1 MATFSTAIM
10 AGSALMGMS
19 NASKTRRQARSQ
31 AAQALKDR
39 QEQQKRVDAEIANYR
54 NIKFTNPYAD
64 MENPY
69 ADMEN
74 VYEDLTVNQQQAQF
88 QAQQGAQQRANIMQ
102 SLRGAAG
109 GTGIAGL
116 AQAMAGQGQ
125 LQAQQIS
132 ASIGAQ
138 EARNQQLAARGAANI
153 QQLERQGAAVVD
165 LQRRKG
171 EEMLQEAES
180 GRQATL
186 LGMQLG
192 QTTGANYAAMQA
204 RMNQQQADVSAG
216 GMMTTAISGLAGAD
230 WSGFNTTTPTSTFG
244 TGAFSG
250 GGGGGFNTS
259 FIDKSSSLFQQLPK
273 FNFNSPFGKKNKK
286 NK

>member
-109 GTGIAGL
+109 GSGIAGL
-116 AQAMAGQGQ
+116 AQTMAGQGQ

-138 EARNQQLAARGAANI
+138 EARNQQLAARGAASI
-153 QQLERQGAAVVD
+153 QQLERQGAGAVD

-180 GRQATL
+180 GRQATI
-186 LGMQLG
+186 LGIQFG
-192 QTTGANYAAMQA
+192 QAAGANKNY
-204 RMNQQQADVSAG
+204 QQQLLNQRNANISANQ
-216 GMMTTAISGLAGAD
+216 MNMSSMKALSGID
-230 WSGFNTTTPTSTFG
+230 WEG
-244 TGAFSG
+244 TGNNNPTGGFEG
-250 GGGGGFNTS
+250 GGDVPANP
-259 FIDKSSSLFQQLPK
+259 SLGDFAEINGVMKQWDGTQWV
-273 FNFNSPFGKKNKK
+273 
-286 NK
+286 